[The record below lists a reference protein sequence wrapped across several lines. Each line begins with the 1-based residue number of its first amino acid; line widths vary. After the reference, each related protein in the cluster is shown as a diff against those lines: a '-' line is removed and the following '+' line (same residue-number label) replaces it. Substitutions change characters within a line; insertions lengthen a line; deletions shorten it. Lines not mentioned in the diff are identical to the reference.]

1 MPHEVAVIAFPG
13 ISPFHLSAP
22 SLVFGNAAL
31 QAHGSPYRVSV
42 CAEQPGTMPTQAGY
56 DISVLQGLEATT
68 SADTVV
74 MPSWDLDRTPS
85 SDLVNAL
92 RAAHARGA
100 RIIGLCLGAFPLAAA
115 GLVDGRQVATHWSA
129 ASTLHERYPRVTV
142 TADVLWADHGD
153 VVTSAGVAAALDC
166 CLHVVRQDLGALAA
180 TDVAR
185 RLVLAPHRDG
195 GQAQFI
201 PTPVAA
207 TASAD
212 PISTA
217 MFWALEGLDQR
228 LDLDTWASQ
237 AAMSRRTFT
246 RQFREHTGTSPRQW
260 LLHQRLLRAKL
271 LLESTTDTIERI
283 ASTVGFATSASLRQH
298 FATRYG
304 TTPARHRFTFSA

>member
-1 MPHEVAVIAFPG
+1 MSHRIAVIAFPG
-13 ISPFHLSAP
+13 ISPFHLSVP

-31 QAHGSPYRVSV
+31 RDHGSPYQVNI
-42 CAEQPGTMPTQAGY
+42 CAQQPGSLPTQAGY
-56 DISVLQGLEATT
+56 DITVRHGLDATA

-74 MPSWDLDRTPS
+74 MPSWDLERNPS
-85 SDLVNAL
+85 SALVNAL
-92 RAAHARGA
+92 KAAHTRGA

-115 GLVDGRQVATHWSA
+115 GLVDGRSVATHWSA
-129 ASTLHERYPRVTV
+129 AETLHERYPAVDV

-166 CLHVVRQDLGALAA
+166 CLHIVRQDLGAIAA

-201 PTPVAA
+201 PTPIAA
-207 TASAD
+207 TATAD

-217 MFWALEGLDQR
+217 MIWALARLSQR
-228 LDLDTWASQ
+228 LDLDTWARE

-246 RQFREHTGTSPRQW
+246 RQFREHTGTSPQQW

-271 LLESTTDTIERI
+271 LLESTTDTIEHV
-283 ASTVGFATSASLRQH
+283 ATAVGFATSASLRQH
-298 FATRYG
+298 FAMHYG
-304 TTPARHRFTFSA
+304 TTPARHRFTFSP